1 LGQLWAFQSREF
13 LRAFVVGKEIS
24 FASIHSLPS
33 NDDVPR
39 DIGTAE
45 SNGIDLVS
53 EILKNGWGKS
63 KENKREP
70 TPEDLRRKK
79 LEDEAREA
87 GKGIWK
93 TDAPVVSFDSLDIH
107 EMYSFVLPR
116 YIKSITQCQRTLRPS
131 YRNGRASQLKVASV
145 LDLHLSSS
153 SREKP

>member
-1 LGQLWAFQSREF
+1 
-13 LRAFVVGKEIS
+13 
-24 FASIHSLPS
+24 
-33 NDDVPR
+33 VPR

-93 TDAPVVSFDSLDIH
+93 TDAPVVSFDSIDIH
-107 EMYSFVLPR
+107 EMYLSVLP
-116 YIKSITQCQRTLRPS
+116 
-131 YRNGRASQLKVASV
+131 
-145 LDLHLSSS
+145 DLSSPPHNARGPS
-153 SREKP
+153 DLLIGMEGQVN